1 MSSINFLRNIQ
12 LRRIMILITV
22 LIMDLLAGME
32 FDIFVPSFPELQ
44 SQFHLSAF
52 LVEALLSINFIGYCI
67 SLFVVGGLSDHY
79 GRKPMILIG
88 LILFIIGC
96 SCCLLE
102 TNYLFLLIGRFMQG
116 LGIAAPA
123 ILSFL
128 IIADSYP
135 IKQQQFFMAI
145 MNGIM
150 NAATGAAPVIGSYI
164 ALYFHWQG
172 NFIALLCLSLL
183 TCLMVLL
190 FIPHN
195 KPQATKLPFS
205 WRAYKP
211 LFQSKLLLVL
221 MSFFIINFI
230 PYWVFVGMSPL
241 LYLKDLNVSLTHFGY
256 YQGALALIFGIGSII
271 FGFLLNK
278 FNQKKMVYIGNGIFI
293 LGLLAMSYITIV
305 NTHNP
310 LLITLCFIPFIIGQ
324 IIPGAILSPICLNF
338 IPEAKGRASALMQ
351 GGRLIICSISLQL
364 AAYFYDGS
372 FRNLGIILST
382 FIFLTIIM
390 LFTVLNNP
398 SLTKSL
404 DEEY

>member
-1 MSSINFLRNIQ
+1 
-12 LRRIMILITV
+12 
-22 LIMDLLAGME
+22 ME

-52 LVEALLSINFIGYCI
+52 LVEALLSINFIGYCV

-96 SCCLLE
+96 LCCLLE

-172 NFIALLCLSLL
+172 NFIALLFLSFL

-211 LFQSKLLLVL
+211 LFQSKPLLVL
-221 MSFFIINFI
+221 MSFFIINF
-230 PYWVFVGMSPL
+230 
-241 LYLKDLNVSLTHFGY
+241 
-256 YQGALALIFGIGSII
+256 
-271 FGFLLNK
+271 
-278 FNQKKMVYIGNGIFI
+278 
-293 LGLLAMSYITIV
+293 
-305 NTHNP
+305 
-310 LLITLCFIPFIIGQ
+310 
-324 IIPGAILSPICLNF
+324 
-338 IPEAKGRASALMQ
+338 R
-351 GGRLIICSISLQL
+351 
-364 AAYFYDGS
+364 
-372 FRNLGIILST
+372 
-382 FIFLTIIM
+382 
-390 LFTVLNNP
+390 
-398 SLTKSL
+398 
-404 DEEY
+404 

>member
-1 MSSINFLRNIQ
+1 
-12 LRRIMILITV
+12 
-22 LIMDLLAGME
+22 
-32 FDIFVPSFPELQ
+32 
-44 SQFHLSAF
+44 
-52 LVEALLSINFIGYCI
+52 
-67 SLFVVGGLSDHY
+67 
-79 GRKPMILIG
+79 MILIG

-96 SCCLLE
+96 LCCLLE

-172 NFIALLCLSLL
+172 NFIALLFLSLL

-190 FIPHN
+190 FIPQN
-195 KPQATKLPFS
+195 KPQATKLPLS

-211 LFQSKLLLVL
+211 LFQSKPLLVL

-351 GGRLIICSISLQL
+351 GSRLIICSISLQL

-404 DEEY
+404 DE